1 MTFSLLAGIVLII
14 VLAMAML
21 YLCLRLHIPT
31 IVGLLF
37 TGILAGP
44 HLIGVISYGHEV
56 EIIAEVGVVL
66 LLFTIGLE
74 FSLKSLLKIGRAVL
88 VGGGLQVLV
97 TIAAV
102 FLAVTRL
109 GFGYG
114 EALFAGFL
122 ISLSST
128 AIVLK
133 VYQDRAA
140 MDTQQGQTVLAI
152 LIFQDVIVVPMM
164 LLVPFLAGQEGS
176 AGRSLLLLSAK
187 AVVIIVVVIVS
198 ARWIVP
204 SALYRIARTKSR
216 ELFLLGVVAI
226 CVTVAFL
233 TYRAGLSLALGAF
246 LAGLIIS
253 ESEYSHQALGNILPF
268 RDVFTGFFFISIG
281 MLLDTGYFAGSP
293 GKILLISGSV
303 IAVKAL
309 IAVIAAILLGMPLRT
324 AVIAGFSL
332 AQIGEFSFVLSK
344 AGLSYDLLSGD
355 RYQLFLSVSILTM
368 LATPFIISLSPAV
381 AGFLGRLPFRQSLKA
396 GLYSLSGIT
405 APDSFEKKDEHII
418 VVGYGINGKNVARA
432 ASIAGIPYLIIEMN
446 PDTVR
451 REQERG
457 EHIIFGSADQEAVLE
472 YAGITGAR
480 VLVIAIADPAA
491 TRQVTA
497 VARKSNPNIY
507 IIARTRYLQEV
518 GPLYDLGADEVIPEE
533 FETSVEIFTR
543 VLKKYLVP
551 LDEIRRFTQDIRSGG
566 YELLRG
572 MRDSA
577 RSCGDLSCYLAGEEV
592 AALRVSADSMFAGKS
607 LAEIKMRKDYEVAVV
622 AVRRETVVIS
632 NPDGDTRILAGDVL
646 IAFGTPDR
654 VAAVAALLN
663 PAE

>member
-1 MTFSLLAGIVLII
+1 MAGIVIII
-14 VLAMAML
+14 VLAMVML
-21 YLCLRLHIPT
+21 YLCIRLRVPT
-31 IVGLLF
+31 IVGLLL

-44 HLIGVISYGHEV
+44 HLLGVIPYGHEV

-74 FSLKSLLKIGRAVL
+74 FSLKSLLKIGRTVV
-88 VGGGLQVLV
+88 VGGGIQVLA

-102 FLAVTRL
+102 YLAVTQL

-114 EALFAGFL
+114 EAVFAGFL

-133 VYQDRAA
+133 VYQDQAA
-140 MDTQQGQTVLAI
+140 MDTQQGQTVLAV
-152 LIFQDVIVVPMM
+152 LIFQDIIVVPMM
-164 LLVPFLAGQEGS
+164 LLVPFLAGNEGG
-176 AGRSLLLLSAK
+176 AARSLLVLSAK
-187 AVVIIVVVIVS
+187 AVVIIAVVIAG
-198 ARWIVP
+198 ARWLVP
-204 SALYRIARTKSR
+204 AVLHRIARTRNR

-226 CVTVAFL
+226 CVGVAYL
-233 TYRAGLSLALGAF
+233 TFRAGLSLALGAF

-281 MLLDTGYFAGSP
+281 MLLDTGYFIANP
-293 GKILLISGSV
+293 VKILAISGSV
-303 IAVKAL
+303 VSVKAVV
-309 IAVIAAILLGMPLRT
+309 AVLSAILLGMPLRT
-324 AVIAGFSL
+324 AVIAGLSL

-344 AGLSYDLLSGD
+344 AGLSSNLLSGD

-368 LATPFIISLSPAV
+368 FLAPFIISMSPRLAEV
-381 AGFLGRLPFRQSLKA
+381 LTRLPLPRSLKA
-396 GLYSLSGIT
+396 GLYSLSGIH
-405 APDSFEKKDEHII
+405 APDSFEKKNEHII
-418 VVGYGINGKNVARA
+418 IVGFGINGKNVARA
-432 ASIAGIPYLIIEMN
+432 ASIAAIPYIIIEMN

-451 REQERG
+451 REQEQG

-472 YAGITGAR
+472 YAGIAGAR
-480 VLVIAIADPAA
+480 VLVIAIADPAS
-491 TRQVTA
+491 TRQVAA
-497 VARKSNPNIY
+497 VARKANPEVY

-518 GPLYDLGADEVIPEE
+518 QPLYDLGADEVIPEE

-551 LDEIRRFTQDIRSGG
+551 LDEIRRFAGEIRAGS
-566 YELLRG
+566 YELLRDQ
-572 MRDSA
+572 REAS

-592 AALRVSADSMFAGKS
+592 AALRVSADSALAGKT
-607 LAEIKMRKDYEVAVV
+607 LAEINMRKAYEVAII
-622 AVRRETVVIS
+622 AVRRDATVIS
-632 NPDGDTRILAGDVL
+632 NPDGDTRIITDDVL

-654 VAAVAALLN
+654 VAAVASLLK
-663 PAE
+663 PGD